1 MQNLNTQLFS
11 SRLRLVFT
19 LLLLST
25 LVLAQDI
32 HFIKADQITRW
43 KNADTDT
50 MYVINFWA
58 TWCGPCVA
66 ELPAFEKLHERYAG
80 QKVKVILVST
90 DFSKQ
95 VDTKVRAFVQE
106 KNLRSQVAFMDEPNP
121 NNWINLVN
129 PDWSGLIPAT
139 LIIARRKKFE
149 RFFETQL
156 TYEELETAVQ
166 AALK

>member
-1 MQNLNTQLFS
+1 MQNFTQQPFPGRLN
-11 SRLRLVFT
+11 LVFA
-19 LLLLST
+19 LLLFAT
-25 LVLAQDI
+25 IAGAQDI
-32 HFIKADQITRW
+32 AFIKADQITRW

-50 MYVINFWA
+50 VYVINFWA

-80 QKVKVILVST
+80 QKVRVILVST

-95 VDTKVRAFVQE
+95 VDTKVRTFIRE
-106 KNLRSQVAFMDEPNP
+106 KNLRSQVAFMDESNP

-149 RFFETQL
+149 RFFETPL